1 MGITHVI
8 RGEEWINSTPKHI
21 LLYEGLGWK
30 PPDLRTPLLRN
41 PDKSKLSKRKNP
53 TSIDYY
59 KDAGFLPEAVVNYL
73 GMMGYTLPDQREI
86 FDLNEMSESLI

>member
-21 LLYEGLGWK
+21 LLYEGLGGTLFSHIC
-30 PPDLRTPLLRN
+30 PSFETL
-41 PDKSKLSKRKNP
+41 DKSKLSKRKNP

-59 KDAGFLPEAVVNYL
+59 KDADFF
-73 GMMGYTLPDQREI
+73 QKRW
-86 FDLNEMSESLI
+86 